1 MQSAKELFT
10 HELTDMLDAEQKLVE
25 ALGQLAD
32 DHSEEPQLQK
42 AFQSHQAQ
50 TEKQVER
57 IQQIFEELDEEP
69 EETECKGM
77 RGLIEERD
85 SFKQEEDPADDIL
98 AVFDVGAAIKVESY
112 EISAYNSLISL
123 AEQLDFTKAAKL
135 LNQSLKEEEQ
145 TRTKL
150 EGLSRKLK
158 PDNLGL
164 EEEAEGEEMEA
175 EEMEGEEEQPTR
187 RRPSSQKKGRSR
199 RVA

>member
-32 DHSEEPQLQK
+32 DHAEEPQLQK

-57 IQQIFEELDEEP
+57 IRQVFEELDEEP

-98 AVFDVGAAIKVESY
+98 AVFDIGAAIKVESY
-112 EISAYNSLISL
+112 EISAYNSLIEL
-123 AEQLDFTKAAKL
+123 AQQLELNKAVKL

-150 EGLSRKLK
+150 EGLSRKMK

-164 EEEAEGEEMEA
+164 EEEQEGGETEMEA
-175 EEMEGEEEQPTR
+175 EEERPAR
-187 RRPSSQKKGRSR
+187 RSASSQKKGRSR